1 MTAAFS
7 WWLTTTALGLLA
19 FPVARHLFR
28 ALPDRGYSLA
38 RPLGLLLLSYLVWVL
53 GLGHVVPNGRGAA
66 VLALV
71 VLAAVA
77 FILVLRQPGELVAW
91 LRRSWRQVALVE
103 ALYAAAFVLFAVFR
117 AYSPEIAGTE
127 KPMDFAL
134 LNAILRSQAFP
145 PADPWL
151 SGYPISY
158 YYFGH
163 LQVAAVTNL
172 TATAPSLAF
181 NLAQAAFFAL
191 TATAAYGI
199 GYNLV
204 ALWRRPAEGAL
215 CRPAVWLGLLGAA
228 LVVLMG
234 NLVGVFELLRA
245 HGAGSAGLWDAL
257 AVKDLSGAAPSSAWH
272 PTEFWW
278 WWRSTR
284 VIDTVVD
291 GVSRDYTITE
301 FPFFSFLLG
310 DLHPH
315 VMALPSALLAL
326 GLGLAVLA
334 GKGALGAA
342 SHLARPWF
350 SALAALS
357 LGALGFLNSWD
368 LPTYGALFLGAVALR
383 AYRENGG
390 GRKAAL
396 ATAAFATPILV
407 AAVLLYLPFYANF
420 SSQATGLAPVDRYTT
435 RYLHFFLVMG
445 PLFLPA
451 ATYVVSL
458 AGRLSKGRAWRGAS
472 APGTE
477 SVTWR
482 LSDACWGVALALAPF
497 LLWVTATVWMADP
510 LGEGLVRIGGRLLH
524 LLPLLA
530 LVALAGLSLR
540 ALARPAPP
548 ARPVQTEA
556 EGARAAV
563 LFALLTML
571 VASLV
576 LLAPE
581 LFYVRDL
588 FNNRMNTI
596 FKLYYQAWLL
606 LAVVAP
612 FCLYYLAHSWRPYL
626 SLARTAKWAWLAAL
640 AVLLAGAFIYP
651 AAAVPSRSG
660 EFKGT
665 PTLDG
670 LASLRRTNPDLM
682 PALEVLK
689 ARAPADAVVVEAT
702 GGSYTDYGRVSGL
715 TGIPTVLGWSGHE
728 HQWRGTTR
736 AFAGREQD
744 IDRIYQAEDAAMLR
758 SLLDQYR
765 VTYVFVGDLELRR
778 YGPDTAIRLAQ
789 FLPVEYRNE
798 GVTILKARD

>member
-1 MTAAFS
+1 MLDVTAAFS

-28 ALPDRGYSLA
+28 ALPDQGYSLA
-38 RPLGLLLLSYLVWVL
+38 RPLGLLLLSYLAWLL
-53 GLGHVVPNGRGAA
+53 GLSHIIPNGRGAA
-66 VLALV
+66 VLALA

-77 FILVLRQPGELVAW
+77 FILVLRRPGELVAW
-91 LRRSWRQVALVE
+91 MRRSWRQVAIVE
-103 ALYAAAFVLFAVFR
+103 GLYATAFVLFAIFR

-151 SGYPISY
+151 SGHSISY
-158 YYFGH
+158 YYFGY
-163 LQVAAVTNL
+163 LQVATVTNL

-181 NLAQAAFFAL
+181 NLAQAALFAL
-191 TATAAYGI
+191 TATAAFGI

-215 CRPAVWLGLLGAA
+215 CRPAIWLGLLGAA

-245 HGAGSAGLWDAL
+245 HGAGSTGLWDAL
-257 AVKDLSGAAPSSAWH
+257 AVKGLSGDAPSAAWH

-284 VIDTVVD
+284 VIDTVVE

-334 GKGALGAA
+334 GKEALGAA

-350 SALAALS
+350 SALAALI

-390 GRKAAL
+390 VGRKAGL
-396 ATAAFATPILV
+396 AAAAFAIPILV
-407 AAVLLYLPFYANF
+407 AAVLLFLPFYANF
-420 SSQATGLAPVDRYTT
+420 SSQASGLAPVGRYTT
-435 RYLHFFLVMG
+435 GYLHFFLVLG

-451 ATYVVSL
+451 ATYVVLL
-458 AGRLSKGRAWRGAS
+458 AGRVSKGRAWRGAS
-472 APGTE
+472 APGSE
-477 SVTWR
+477 SATWR
-482 LSDACWGVALALAPF
+482 LSDACWGVALALGLF
-497 LLWVTATVWMADP
+497 LLWVAATVWMADP
-510 LGEGLVRIGGRLLH
+510 LGEGLVRIAGRLLR

-540 ALARPAPP
+540 TLARPA
-548 ARPVQTEA
+548 QGEA
-556 EGARAAV
+556 EGAGAAV
-563 LFALLTML
+563 LFALLTVL

-626 SLARTAKWAWLAAL
+626 SLARAAKWVWLGVL
-640 AVLLAGAFIYP
+640 AVLLAGAFVYS
-651 AAAVPSRSG
+651 AAAVPSRSD

-670 LASLRRTNPDLM
+670 LAFLRRTNPDLM
-682 PALEVLK
+682 QALEVLK
-689 ARAPADAVVVEAT
+689 ARAPPEAVVVEAA

-715 TGIPTVLGWSGHE
+715 TGILAVLGWSGHE

-744 IDRIYQAEDAAMLR
+744 IDRIYQAEDAATLR

-778 YGPDTAIRLAQ
+778 YGPATASRLAQ
-789 FLPVEYRNE
+789 FLPVEYQND
-798 GVTILKARD
+798 GVTILKVGD